1 MVHTAL
7 PTIGS
12 KESVPSPLFPGG
24 AKPVGADMTQ
34 YDREPVF
41 KSHPISREYE
51 INWRKN
57 LGSGVSGPVR
67 LCVHKETGKEYA
79 LKVLL
84 DRPKARKEVSLH
96 WRCSGSQYVVRAI
109 DVFANEVILP
119 GDSVVKK
126 RILLV
131 MELMEGGEL
140 FEYITRRRSF
150 TEREAS
156 QILKQVVQAVR
167 DCHHLNIA
175 HRDIKP
181 ENLLLE
187 KSGDKLTEIGA
198 SGVRVKL
205 ADFGFAKI
213 DNGDLTTPQFTP
225 YYVAPQV
232 LEAQKRQREI
242 RSGQRSPGSP
252 YFYDRSC
259 DMWSLGVILYIM
271 LCGYPP
277 FYSEI
282 PTQSLSQRMKN
293 RIMSGSFEFPE
304 KEWKTISEDAKDLV
318 QKLLCVD
325 ATKRISIDEALQH
338 PWLCSGAV
346 PMADLPSPGIMMD
359 RAALDQAKAFHSEF
373 LQGMRREEEGFYLKP
388 IGKSQNKL
396 LNNRKK
402 TLTQNADASS
412 DAASATS
419 PATATREALDSLQ
432 ELKDLCTMPPPLP
445 PCSSGESYADSAL
458 IEGVK
463 KALMYNEGHEMLQS
477 AIQTES
483 WNGMEFVNMVNRQ
496 RLALSVQAIIDSFP
510 TILVSKTSS

>member
-1 MVHTAL
+1 MA
-7 PTIGS
+7 
-12 KESVPSPLFPGG
+12 
-24 AKPVGADMTQ
+24 Q
-34 YDREPVF
+34 YDQEPVF
-41 KSHPISREYE
+41 KTHPITREYD
-51 INWRKN
+51 IKWQKN

-67 LCVHKETGKEYA
+67 LCVHKETKKEYA
-79 LKVLL
+79 LKILL

-96 WRCSGSQYVVRAI
+96 WRCSGSDYVVRAI
-109 DVFANEVILP
+109 DVFTNEVVLP
-119 GDSVVKK
+119 GDSVTKK

-140 FEYITRRRSF
+140 FEYITKRRNF

-156 QILKQVVQAVR
+156 KILRQVAQAVR

-181 ENLLLE
+181 ENLLLLRND
-187 KSGDKLTEIGA
+187 GAIEIK
-198 SGVRVKL
+198 VKL

-252 YFYDRSC
+252 YYYDRSC

-282 PTQSLSQRMKN
+282 PSQSLSQRMKS

-304 KEWKTISEDAKDLV
+304 KEWKNISDDAKDLV
-318 QKLLCVD
+318 RNLLCVD
-325 ATKRISIDEALQH
+325 ATKRITIYSVLAH
-338 PWLCSGAV
+338 PWLSSNSV
-346 PMADLPSPGIMMD
+346 PSSDLPSPGIMLD
-359 RAALDQAKAFHSEF
+359 REALDQAKAFHSEF
-373 LQGMRREEEGFYLKP
+373 LQDMRREEEGFFLKP
-388 IGKSQNKL
+388 VGKSQNKL
-396 LNNRKK
+396 LANRKK
-402 TLTQNADASS
+402 TIAKNS
-412 DAASATS
+412 DGIGTDPANVGGAPS
-419 PATATREALDSLQ
+419 PATSARESLSSLR
-432 ELKDLCTMPPPLP
+432 ELKDLCTMPPPLTP
-445 PCSSGESYADSAL
+445 STTGESYADSTL

-463 KALMYNEGHEMLQS
+463 KALMYNEGHEKLQS
-477 AIQTES
+477 AFQTES
-483 WNGMEFVNMVNRQ
+483 WNGTEFISMVNRQ
-496 RLALSVQAIIDSFP
+496 RLAASLQNIIDRFP
-510 TILVSKTSS
+510 TVLVSESTS

>member
-1 MVHTAL
+1 MA
-7 PTIGS
+7 
-12 KESVPSPLFPGG
+12 
-24 AKPVGADMTQ
+24 Q

-41 KSHPISREYE
+41 KTHPITREYE

-67 LCVHKETGKEYA
+67 LCIHRETGREYA
-79 LKVLL
+79 LKILL

-96 WRCSGSQYVVRAI
+96 WRCSSSHYVVRAI
-109 DVFANEVILP
+109 DMFANEVILP
-119 GDSVVKK
+119 GDSVIKK

-140 FEYITRRRSF
+140 FEYITKRWNF

-156 QILKQVVQAVR
+156 QILNQVVQAVR

-187 KSGDKLTEIGA
+187 KCDVKAGENPTNVK
-198 SGVRVKL
+198 VKL

-232 LEAQKRQREI
+232 LEAQKRQKEI

-282 PTQSLSQRMKN
+282 PSQSLSQRMKS
-293 RIMSGSFEFPE
+293 RIMSGSFEFPD
-304 KEWKTISEDAKDLV
+304 KEWNNISDNAKDLV
-318 QKLLCVD
+318 RKLLCVD
-325 ATKRISIDEALQH
+325 ATKRITIDEALCH
-338 PWLCSGAV
+338 PWLSSGSV
-346 PMADLPSPGIMMD
+346 PTADLPSPGIMLD
-359 RAALDQAKAFHSEF
+359 REALDQAKAFHSEF
-373 LQGMRREEEGFYLKP
+373 LHGMRREEEGFFLKP

-396 LNNRKK
+396 LTNRKK
-402 TLTQNADASS
+402 TVAQNTEATDG
-412 DAASATS
+412 ASAMS
-419 PATATREALDSLQ
+419 PATATQEGLNSIR

-445 PCSSGESYADSAL
+445 PSTSGESYADSSL

-463 KALMYNEGHEMLQS
+463 KALMYNEGHEKLQT
-477 AIQTES
+477 AIHTES
-483 WNGMEFVNMVNRQ
+483 WNGSEFVAMVNRQ
-496 RLALSVQAIIDSFP
+496 RLALSLQAVIDSFP
-510 TILVSKTSS
+510 TVLVSESTN

>member
-1 MVHTAL
+1 MPGAL
-7 PTIGS
+7 VGD
-12 KESVPSPLFPGG
+12 G
-24 AKPVGADMTQ
+24 AMAQ
-34 YDREPVF
+34 YEREPVF
-41 KSHPISREYE
+41 KTHSITREYD
-51 INWRKN
+51 IKWQRN

-67 LCVHKETGKEYA
+67 LCVHKETKTEYA
-79 LKVLL
+79 LKILL

-96 WRCSGSQYVVRAI
+96 WRCSGSPYIVRAI

-119 GDSVVKK
+119 GDSVIKK

-131 MELMEGGEL
+131 MELMKGGEL
-140 FEYITRRRSF
+140 FEYITRRRNF

-156 QILKQVVQAVR
+156 EILKQIARAVH
-167 DCHHLNIA
+167 DCHHINIA

-181 ENLLLE
+181 ENLLLV
-187 KSGDKLTEIGA
+187 KDDVGDMK
-198 SGVRVKL
+198 VKL

-242 RSGQRSPGSP
+242 RSGQRSPSSP
-252 YFYDRSC
+252 YYYDRSC

-282 PTQSLSQRMKN
+282 PSQSLSQRMKS

-304 KEWKTISEDAKDLV
+304 KEWDNISDDAKDLV
-318 QKLLCVD
+318 GKLLCVD
-325 ATKRISIDEALQH
+325 AKQRITIDLVLVH
-338 PWLCSGAV
+338 PWLTSNTV
-346 PMADLPSPGIMMD
+346 PAADLPSPGIMMD
-359 RAALDQAKAFHSEF
+359 REALDQAKAFHSEF
-373 LQGMRREEEGFYLKP
+373 LQDMRREQEGFLLKP
-388 IGKSQNKL
+388 VGKSQNKL
-396 LNNRKK
+396 LSNRKK
-402 TLTQNADASS
+402 ARAENADGNGPAVLSP
-412 DAASATS
+412 ASAS
-419 PATATREALDSLQ
+419 REGLNSLR

-445 PCSSGESYADSAL
+445 PSTSGESYADTTL

-463 KALMYNEGHEMLQS
+463 RALMYNEGQEKLQS

-483 WNGMEFVNMVNRQ
+483 WNGTEFLEMVNRQ
-496 RLALSVQAIIDSFP
+496 RLAETLQTIIDGFP
-510 TILVSKTSS
+510 AVLVSESS

>member
-1 MVHTAL
+1 
-7 PTIGS
+7 
-12 KESVPSPLFPGG
+12 
-24 AKPVGADMTQ
+24 MTH

-41 KSHPISREYE
+41 KIHPITRDYE
-51 INWRKN
+51 INWKKN

-67 LCVHKETGKEYA
+67 LCIHRETGKEYA
-79 LKVLL
+79 LKILL

-96 WRCSGSQYVVRAI
+96 WRCSSSRYVVRAI
-109 DVFANEVILP
+109 DVFANEVVLP

-140 FEYITRRRSF
+140 FEYITKRRNF

-156 QILKQVVQAVR
+156 QILNQVVQVVR

-187 KSGDKLTEIGA
+187 KCD
-198 SGVRVKL
+198 VRAGENPTSVKVKL

-232 LEAQKRQREI
+232 LEAQKRQKEI

-252 YFYDRSC
+252 YYYDRSC

-282 PTQSLSQRMKN
+282 PSQSLSQRMKS
-293 RIMSGSFEFPE
+293 RIMSGSFEFPD
-304 KEWKTISEDAKDLV
+304 KEWNNISDNAKDLV
-318 QKLLCVD
+318 RKLLCVD
-325 ATKRISIDEALQH
+325 ATKRITIDEALRH
-338 PWLCSGAV
+338 PWLSSGSV
-346 PMADLPSPGIMMD
+346 PTADLPSPGIMLD
-359 RAALDQAKAFHSEF
+359 KEALDQAKAFHSEF
-373 LQGMRREEEGFYLKP
+373 LQDMRREEEGFFLKP

-396 LNNRKK
+396 LSNRKK
-402 TLTQNADASS
+402 TLAQNNTEATDG
-412 DAASATS
+412 ASAVS
-419 PATATREALDSLQ
+419 PATTTREGLDSLR

-445 PCSSGESYADSAL
+445 PSTSGESYADSSL

-463 KALMYNEGHEMLQS
+463 KALMYNEGHERLQS
-477 AIQTES
+477 AIQAES
-483 WNGMEFVNMVNRQ
+483 WNGTEFVAMVNRQ
-496 RLALSVQAIIDSFP
+496 RLALSLQAVIDSFP
-510 TILVSKTSS
+510 TVLVSESSTS

>member
-1 MVHTAL
+1 MEEA
-7 PTIGS
+7 PQQ
-12 KESVPSPLFPGG
+12 
-24 AKPVGADMTQ
+24 Q
-34 YDREPVF
+34 YDREPIF
-41 KSHPISREYE
+41 KAHSIKREYD
-51 INWRKN
+51 IKWSKN

-67 LCVHKETGKEYA
+67 LCVHKETMKEYA
-79 LKVLL
+79 LKILL

-96 WRCSGSQYVVRAI
+96 WRCSGSPYVVRAI
-109 DVFANEVILP
+109 DVFANDVLLP
-119 GDSVVKK
+119 GESVVKK

-140 FEYITRRRSF
+140 FEYITRRRNF

-156 QILKQVVQAVR
+156 EILKQVAQAVR

-181 ENLLLE
+181 ENLLLV
-187 KSGDKLTEIGA
+187 KLSGNADVK
-198 SGVRVKL
+198 VKL

-213 DNGDLTTPQFTP
+213 DNGDLATPQFTP

-252 YFYDRSC
+252 YYYDRSC

-282 PTQSLSQRMKN
+282 PSQSLSQRMKS

-304 KEWKTISEDAKDLV
+304 KEWNNISDDAKDLV
-318 QKLLCVD
+318 RNLLCVD
-325 ATKRISIDEALQH
+325 ATKRITIDQVLAH
-338 PWLCSGAV
+338 PWLSSSSV
-346 PMADLPSPGIMMD
+346 SVADLPSPGIMMD
-359 RAALDQAKAFHSEF
+359 KVALDQAKAFHSEF
-373 LQGMRREEEGFYLKP
+373 LQDMRREEEGFFLKP
-388 IGKSQNKL
+388 VGKSQNKL
-396 LNNRKK
+396 LSSRKK
-402 TLTQNADASS
+402 SPTKDTAVSNGT
-412 DAASATS
+412 AAS
-419 PATATREALDSLQ
+419 PATATQESLISLK

-445 PCSSGESYADSAL
+445 PSATGESYADSTL

-463 KALMYNEGHEMLQS
+463 KALTYNEGHEQLQS
-477 AIQTES
+477 AIQAES
-483 WNGMEFVNMVNRQ
+483 WNGNEFITMVNRQ
-496 RLALSVQAIIDSFP
+496 RLAETLQGIIDSFP
-510 TILVSKTSS
+510 TVLVSQS

>member
-1 MVHTAL
+1 MNA
-7 PTIGS
+7 IGS
-12 KESVPSPLFPGG
+12 KESVPNPLFPAAVQAGG
-24 AKPVGADMTQ
+24 GRGGEKMAH
-34 YDREPVF
+34 YDQEPVF
-41 KSHPISREYE
+41 KTYLITRDYD
-51 INWRKN
+51 IKWQKN

-67 LCVHKETGKEYA
+67 LCVHRETRREYA
-79 LKVLL
+79 LKILL

-96 WRCSGSQYVVRAI
+96 WRCSDSQYVVRAI
-109 DVFANEVILP
+109 DVFTNELVLP
-119 GDSVVKK
+119 GDSVTKK

-140 FEYITRRRSF
+140 FEYITRRRNF

-156 QILKQVVQAVR
+156 EILQQIAQAVR

-181 ENLLLE
+181 ENLLLV
-187 KSGDKLTEIGA
+187 KSDAAFNIK
-198 SGVRVKL
+198 VKL

-252 YFYDRSC
+252 YYYDRSC

-282 PTQSLSQRMKN
+282 PSQSLSQRMKS

-304 KEWKTISEDAKDLV
+304 KEWMNISDDAKDLV
-318 QKLLCVD
+318 RNLLCVD
-325 ATKRISIDEALQH
+325 ATKRIPIDSVLAH
-338 PWLCSGAV
+338 PWLSSSSV
-346 PMADLPSPGIMMD
+346 PMSDLPSPGIMMD
-359 RAALDQAKAFHSEF
+359 REAMDQAKAFHSEF
-373 LQGMRREEEGFYLKP
+373 LQDMRREEEGFFLKP
-388 IGKSQNKL
+388 VGKSQNKL
-396 LNNRKK
+396 LSSRKK
-402 TLTQNADASS
+402 TKNADEGTDGSES
-412 DAASATS
+412 VTRS
-419 PATATREALDSLQ
+419 PATASRESLNSLK
-432 ELKDLCTMPPPLP
+432 ELKDLCTMPPPLTP
-445 PCSSGESYADSAL
+445 SSSGESYADSTL

-463 KALMYNEGHEMLQS
+463 KALMYNEGHEKLQF
-477 AIQTES
+477 AVQTES
-483 WNGMEFVNMVNRQ
+483 WNGTEFIAMVNRQ
-496 RLALSVQAIIDSFP
+496 RMAASLQSIIDSFH
-510 TILVSKTSS
+510 TVLVSESTI

>member
-1 MVHTAL
+1 MAR
-7 PTIGS
+7 
-12 KESVPSPLFPGG
+12 
-24 AKPVGADMTQ
+24 
-34 YDREPVF
+34 YDREPLF
-41 KSHPISREYE
+41 KTHPISREYE
-51 INWRKN
+51 INWRKK

-96 WRCSGSQYVVRAI
+96 WRCSGSRFVVRAI

-140 FEYITRRRSF
+140 FEYITRKRSF

-156 QILKQVVQAVR
+156 QILKQVAEAVQ

-187 KSGDKLTEIGA
+187 KTGGRPREVLAIGA
-198 SGVRVKL
+198 TDFRVKL

-242 RSGQRSPGSP
+242 RTGQRSPSSP
-252 YFYDRSC
+252 YYYDRSC

-282 PTQSLSQRMKN
+282 PSQTISQRMKS

-304 KEWKTISEDAKDLV
+304 KEWKNISDDAKDLV
-318 QKLLCVD
+318 GKLLCVD
-325 ATKRISIDEALQH
+325 TSQRINIDQALEH
-338 PWLCSGAV
+338 PWLSSGSV
-346 PMADLPSPGIMMD
+346 PTADLPSPGIMMD
-359 RAALDQAKAFHSEF
+359 REALDQAKAFHSEF
-373 LQGMRREEEGFYLKP
+373 LQDMRRDQEGFYLKP
-388 IGKSQNKL
+388 VGKSQNKL
-396 LNNRKK
+396 LTSRKK
-402 TLTQNADASS
+402 ALGQNVDAS
-412 DAASATS
+412 DGAGAAS
-419 PATATREALDSLQ
+419 PATATREALDSLH

-445 PCSSGESYADSAL
+445 PSRTGESYADSTL

-463 KALMYNEGHEMLQS
+463 KALMYNEDHARLLS
-477 AIQTES
+477 AIQAES
-483 WNGMEFVNMVNRQ
+483 WNGTEFVEMVNRQ
-496 RLALSVQAIIDSFP
+496 RLALSIQAIIDGFP
-510 TILVSKTSS
+510 AVLVSEAAS

>member
-1 MVHTAL
+1 M
-7 PTIGS
+7 
-12 KESVPSPLFPGG
+12 
-24 AKPVGADMTQ
+24 Q
-34 YDREPVF
+34 YNREPVF
-41 KSHPISREYE
+41 KTHTITRDYD
-51 INWRKN
+51 IKWQKN

-79 LKVLL
+79 LKILL

-96 WRCSGSQYVVRAI
+96 WRCSGSGYVVRAI
-109 DVFANEVILP
+109 DVFANEVVLP

-140 FEYITRRRSF
+140 FEYITKRRDF

-156 QILKQVVQAVR
+156 KILKQIAQAVR

-181 ENLLLE
+181 ENLLLVKYDSKDGE
-187 KSGDKLTEIGA
+187 TDIK
-198 SGVRVKL
+198 VKL

-252 YFYDRSC
+252 YYYDRSC

-282 PTQSLSQRMKN
+282 PTQSLSQRMRS

-304 KEWKTISEDAKDLV
+304 KEWENVSDGAKDLV
-318 QKLLCVD
+318 KNLLCVD
-325 ATKRISIDEALQH
+325 ATKRIPIDSVLSH
-338 PWLCSGAV
+338 PWLSSGTV
-346 PMADLPSPGIMMD
+346 PAADLPSPGIMLD
-359 RAALDQAKAFHSEF
+359 KEALDQAKAFHSEF
-373 LQGMRREEEGFYLKP
+373 LQDMRREEEGFFLKP
-388 IGKSQNKL
+388 VGKSQNKL
-396 LNNRKK
+396 LTSRKK
-402 TLTQNADASS
+402 AIPKNTMENNNS
-412 DAASATS
+412 AAALPTTHS
-419 PATATREALDSLQ
+419 RESLNSLQ
-432 ELKDLCTMPPPLP
+432 ELKDLCMMPPPLTA
-445 PCSSGESYADSAL
+445 SATGESYADSTL
-458 IEGVK
+458 IEGIK
-463 KALMYNEGHEMLQS
+463 KALMYNEGHTKLQS

-483 WNGMEFVNMVNRQ
+483 WNGTEFITMVNRQ
-496 RLALSVQAIIDSFP
+496 RLADTLQSIIDSFP
-510 TILVSKTSS
+510 AVLLSDSK

>member
-1 MVHTAL
+1 MHPA
-7 PTIGS
+7 GQS
-12 KESVPSPLFPGG
+12 GG
-24 AKPVGADMTQ
+24 TMAQ
-34 YDREPVF
+34 HDREPVF
-41 KSHPISREYE
+41 KSYPITRDYD
-51 INWRKN
+51 IKWQKN

-67 LCVHKETGKEYA
+67 LCVHKASQTEYA
-79 LKVLL
+79 LKILL

-96 WRCSGSQYVVRAI
+96 WRCSGSAYIVRVI
-109 DVFANEVILP
+109 DVFANEVVLP

-140 FEYITRRRSF
+140 FEYITKRCSF

-156 QILKQVVQAVR
+156 EILKQVAFAVR

-181 ENLLLE
+181 ENLLLV
-187 KSGDKLTEIGA
+187 KCDGKDGDMDIK
-198 SGVRVKL
+198 VKL

-252 YFYDRSC
+252 YYYDRSC

-277 FYSEI
+277 FYSEV
-282 PTQSLSQRMKN
+282 PTQSLSQRMKS
-293 RIMSGSFEFPE
+293 RIMSGSYEFPE
-304 KEWKTISEDAKDLV
+304 KEWNNISDDAKDLV
-318 QKLLCVD
+318 KNLLCVD
-325 ATKRISIDEALQH
+325 ATQRMTIDVVLAH
-338 PWLCSGAV
+338 PWLSSGSV
-346 PMADLPSPGIMMD
+346 PAADLPSPNIMMD
-359 RAALDQAKAFHSEF
+359 KEALDQAKAFHSEF
-373 LQGMRREEEGFYLKP
+373 LQDMRREEEGFFLKP
-388 IGKSQNKL
+388 VGKSQNKL
-396 LNNRKK
+396 LSSRKK
-402 TLTQNADASS
+402 ALARNTEETDGSHS
-412 DAASATS
+412 S
-419 PATATREALDSLQ
+419 PATMSRESLV
-432 ELKDLCTMPPPLP
+432 ELKDLCVMPPPLTP
-445 PCSSGESYADSAL
+445 SASGESYADSTL

-463 KALMYNEGHEMLQS
+463 KALMYNEGNKELRS

-483 WNGMEFVNMVNRQ
+483 WNGTEFVAMVNRQ
-496 RLALSVQAIIDSFP
+496 RLAGTLQSIIDTFP
-510 TILVSKTSS
+510 AVMVSES